1 MTTKFQQE
9 TADAWGAHWAPGGG
23 EAGLPPVEVLHDP
36 GDERSVMA
44 AALAAHHPGQ
54 GQITVHPTPVSTMR
68 ATLAH
73 DVLRALGK
81 SPLANAPQYDFW
93 ASGSIPP
100 WRAVAAWTSVLGVTR
115 LVICRAQGTSPS
127 QWAKLLALRALLRIR
142 LVLVIHGRAPAP
154 LKRLLE
160 CINHCSIDSADAF
173 APPSCASPGKL
184 ILWRNAGTVYPASP
198 NAPWC
203 DLPPPPRRPAPDSI
217 RSYKPAVVKKNQT
230 TDSVCQDSVAAH
242 RIHAH
247 IAHPV
252 HAAIVAVRFLTGCT
266 TRQATLIRLPEAELT
281 AWTPAWAQP
290 LVAAASRYQQLTAAP
305 GQSSVLSL
313 MPSEYE
319 AIEETLHSCRL
330 RPT

>member
-1 MTTKFQQE
+1 MTTEFQQD
-9 TADAWGAHWAPGGG
+9 TKDAWGVHWAPGGG

-44 AALAAHHPGQ
+44 VALAAHHPGR
-54 GQITVHPTPVSTMR
+54 GQITVHPTPVSTVR

-93 ASGSIPP
+93 ASGSVLP
-100 WRAVAAWTSVLGVTR
+100 WRAVAAWISVLGITR
-115 LVICRAQGTSPS
+115 LVICRAQGISPS
-127 QWAKLLALRALLRIR
+127 QWTGLLALRALLGIR
-142 LVLVIHGRAPAP
+142 LALVIHGRAPAP
-154 LKRLLE
+154 LKRLLDS
-160 CINHCSIDSADAF
+160 IDLCSIDSADAL
-173 APPSCASPGKL
+173 APPNCASPGKP
-184 ILWRNAGTVYPASP
+184 IPWRHAGTVYPASP

-217 RSYKPAVVKKNQT
+217 RPYKPVVARKKQT
-230 TDSVCQDSVAAH
+230 ADSVRQDSVAAD

-252 HAAIVAVRFLTGCT
+252 YAAIVAVRFLTGCT
-266 TRQATLIRLPEAELT
+266 THQATLIRLPEAELT
-281 AWTPAWAQP
+281 AWAPAWAQP

-305 GQSSVLSL
+305 GQSSVFSL
-313 MPSEYE
+313 MPREYE
-319 AIEETLHSCRL
+319 AVEEALLGCRL